1 MSVDP
6 ALMLLV
12 EGLKRGLPMRVVPG
26 RQERLAGLFVVV
38 GSTIVFARLR
48 IVLRTGRNMLQLT
61 HNV

>member
-1 MSVDP
+1 
-6 ALMLLV
+6 
-12 EGLKRGLPMRVVPG
+12 MRVVPG
-26 RQERLAGLFVVV
+26 RQERLAGRFVVV